1 MDWQLLSGAILLRF
15 CQVLMQA
22 APTFVI
28 GLAVAAVMR
37 RMMGPQLV
45 REWFGGQ
52 GWAAIFRAWLA
63 GMLLPVCA
71 FGTIP
76 IMREMK
82 RCGISGGGILAFGL
96 TAPLF
101 NPASIL
107 YGLTL
112 SSPLVI
118 LSFTLA
124 SLVIVTVI
132 GLSWDRLFGI
142 QAGSAATGA
151 MPESA
156 MPTPGLRRLVAVLFE
171 MFREATGPSL
181 GYLLIGAAGVV
192 GLSLLLPN
200 ASLQT
205 SAEASDWWAPL
216 FMVLIAV
223 PVFQTPLGAIV
234 QVASMFEHGNSVGA
248 AFGLL
253 VVGAG
258 LNLGTLAWIG
268 RQFGWGR
275 MLGWLTLFLVC
286 VTGLAYALDRP
297 LMPRGIDIVGHTHA
311 FDSFCFPF
319 TDRESAAFPRV
330 LAQLERDLLPH
341 ELVGLIGLGFFLL
354 GGLALRLIDR
364 REHWEQWCSR
374 ELAGQ
379 PRFDRNVPPR
389 VLAGVSLAG
398 LIGLSAVG
406 CYLYYPEP
414 QETLRELREVNI
426 RIGSAALSGDW
437 DTVGFWVPTGE
448 DWAHKLTVGG
458 YLRGQPPTRFQQV
471 QKEVFLDKLERLEHA
486 AEDGDTELAKRLGL
500 DLQNALRRLK
510 KAYGGE

>member
-1 MDWQLLSGAILLRF
+1 MDWQLYGGAILLRF
-15 CQVLMQA
+15 CQVVTQA
-22 APTFVI
+22 APTFAI

-45 REWFGGQ
+45 REWFGGR
-52 GWAAIFRAWLA
+52 GWSAIFRAWLA

-76 IMREMK
+76 IMREMR

-101 NPASIL
+101 NPASVL

-112 SSPLVI
+112 SSPWVI
-118 LSFTLA
+118 LTFTLA
-124 SLVIVTVI
+124 SLLIVTVI
-132 GLSWDRLFGI
+132 GLSWDRLFGRLELP
-142 QAGSAATGA
+142 A
-151 MPESA
+151 PEEP
-156 MPTPGLRRLVAVLFE
+156 MPTPGFRRLAAVLLE
-171 MFREATGPSL
+171 ILREAAGPSL
-181 GYLLIGAAGVV
+181 GYLLVGACGVV

-205 SAEASDWWAPL
+205 AAEAKDWWAPL

-248 AFGLL
+248 AFALL

-268 RQFGWGR
+268 RQYGWNR
-275 MLGWLTLFLVC
+275 MLLWLLLFLGC
-286 VTGLAYALDRP
+286 VTALAYAVDRP

-319 TDRESAAFPRV
+319 TDRESATVPRV

-341 ELVGLIGLGFFLL
+341 EYVGLLTLVIFLL
-354 GGLALRLIDR
+354 GGMALRLFDR
-364 REHWEQWCSR
+364 ASRWEQWCSA
-374 ELAGQ
+374 EPPGK

-398 LIGLSAVG
+398 LVGLSAVG
-406 CYLYYPEP
+406 CYLYYPSPE
-414 QETLRELREVNI
+414 ETLRELREVNI
-426 RIGSAALSGDW
+426 RIGAAALSKDW

-486 AEDGDTELAKRLGL
+486 AEDGEAELARRLGI
-500 DLQNALRRLK
+500 DLQNALRRLR
-510 KAYGGE
+510 KAYGGN